1 MTSPDDWE
9 TIHTYQMLHL
19 FTNYQIIILISLQ
32 LFLITNLSGLYSHY
46 RQEKKNKQKIDCKQL
61 CWQYGEQAYQHSTR
75 RSAVSIN
82 RRHAVRRHTVI
93 YGREIVGILST
104 RGAESL
110 PLPTVWGRET
120 ENSKWN
126 KLFYV
131 NGIFRS
137 LLQTDRLG
145 WNEVGNHLVLGTGCP
160 GGGGKRGGP
169 PPTTSIWTK
178 NRVGRLKQQ

>member
-1 MTSPDDWE
+1 
-9 TIHTYQMLHL
+9 MLHL
-19 FTNYQIIILISLQ
+19 FTSYQIIILISLQ
-32 LFLITNLSGLYSHY
+32 FFFKLRTCLTCRATTGRKRKTS
-46 RQEKKNKQKIDCKQL
+46 KKIDCKQL

-131 NGIFRS
+131 NGI
-137 LLQTDRLG
+137 
-145 WNEVGNHLVLGTGCP
+145 
-160 GGGGKRGGP
+160 
-169 PPTTSIWTK
+169 
-178 NRVGRLKQQ
+178 